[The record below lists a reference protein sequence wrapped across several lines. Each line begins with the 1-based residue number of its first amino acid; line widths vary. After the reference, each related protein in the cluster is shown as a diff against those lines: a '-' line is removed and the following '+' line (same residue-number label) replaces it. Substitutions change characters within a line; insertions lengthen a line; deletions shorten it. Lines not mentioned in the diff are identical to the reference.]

1 MLRLDVTDQTDTGSR
16 TKSCVSES
24 DTSVTMDAMELEMAI
39 VATVKGARG
48 DLYPVGSAPVHAAL
62 NLTANVGEV
71 A

>member
-1 MLRLDVTDQTDTGSR
+1 
-16 TKSCVSES
+16 
-24 DTSVTMDAMELEMAI
+24 MDAMEVEMAI

-48 DLYPVGSAPVHAAL
+48 DLYPVGSSPVHAAL